1 VRAGPVFAGTS
12 AIAGEGALVTADA
25 DMVGGVGGGGGG
37 WTEAAD
43 RAGAITV
50 TVAAAA
56 DDANRERVTGG
67 AGAEAAARVGYGAR
81 ATRGERWIARLM
93 AGSGRA
99 AVAAAGAA
107 AKT

>member
-1 VRAGPVFAGTS
+1 V
-12 AIAGEGALVTADA
+12 
-25 DMVGGVGGGGGG
+25 
-37 WTEAAD
+37 
-43 RAGAITV
+43 GAITV
-50 TVAAAA
+50 AA
-56 DDANRERVTGG
+56 DADANRERVIGG
-67 AGAEAAARVGYGAR
+67 AGAEAAARVGYGVR